1 MLRAATHLPTQTFKA
16 VRRANHLAQ
25 RLGERVVR
33 EKEHL
38 AQVGLD
44 INSDL
49 FGMLCE
55 GHMGHPQLIWTDDGG
70 VVNPDRSDTRRNPLS
85 GPEIVAQTQ
94 IIMVAG
100 Q

>member
-1 MLRAATHLPTQTFKA
+1 
-16 VRRANHLAQ
+16 VRQANHLAK

-33 EKEHL
+33 EKQDL
-38 AQVGLD
+38 AQRGLD

-49 FGMLCE
+49 FGVLCE
-55 GHMGHPQLIWTDDGG
+55 GHILPFQLVWTEDSA
-70 VVNPDRSDTRRNPLS
+70 VVDPDRSDTTRNPLS

-100 Q
+100 R